1 MTTGEI
7 FRLVKDI
14 MGKRLGKPEELVARA
29 SRPFLASPFLPLGT
43 IVDSAP
49 AGKEGESGVFVGADP
64 GVRLSPQL
72 GKDLSQEAGKFFI
85 DNPAMIWRRFRVRG
99 TG

>member
-1 MTTGEI
+1 MPRPAWPRAVEMTTGEI

-14 MGKRLGKPEELVARA
+14 MGKRLEKPEELVVRA

-49 AGKEGESGVFVGADP
+49 AGKEGESGVLVGADP
-64 GVRLSPQL
+64 GVRPSPQP
-72 GKDLSQEAGKFFI
+72 GKDLS
-85 DNPAMIWRRFRVRG
+85 
-99 TG
+99 